1 MKKLSI
7 VILTTAAS
15 LCLFSCSK
23 ENNGPA
29 LSKISF
35 RVTAENPVDPYQ
47 TSASLNEADGSVSFT
62 TGEQISVFDGVG
74 NQPFQAASS
83 GTTVTFD
90 GSAAS
95 AATYNILSPYQA
107 EATISGNV
115 ITATVPK
122 VQTAVLGG
130 VDPAALISVG
140 RTTDTGDIHLKNVVG
155 LLKVTVN
162 TANAVH
168 EIQVAAGAALN
179 EPIAGQIDITVPS
192 APDATP
198 TYTVADTTPE
208 GKVTCVTLVPPAGE
222 NFLEVGT
229 YYIAVLPK
237 TYDGLTV
244 GFVTAEKF
252 LRARTGNAAAAVT
265 RSGILPL
272 GALGN
277 GYGEGYSNISTT
289 GNAIL
294 LSGDQVN
301 LRMKQMATPSV
312 TAFSQDENTITKIE
326 IKVNTL
332 DGAAATTTLHN
343 SGAANVYP
351 VYAILRGTVLTLYTR
366 DNNIKLAGSQ
376 GGGAVFRNFA
386 ALESINAEV
395 IAAGNATVLTRLFAN
410 CPKLEEVDLS
420 GLNTTNITT
429 MNRVFENCTNLKK
442 INLSGWSTANVTG
455 SGADTGFYLMFAE
468 CQNLEDLNLGIS
480 FMPGDGVY
488 LNGMFQNTARQ
499 TSIDFN
505 NGIRTD
511 KCKLQC
517 LLGCYNFLKASEN
530 AACQFNAARFDFFAV
545 AP

>member
-7 VILTTAAS
+7 VILTTVAS

-162 TANAVH
+162 TANSVR

-179 EPIAGQIDITVPS
+179 VAIAGTIDITTPASSTSDPS
-192 APDATP
+192 YALNAS
-198 TYTVADTTPE
+198 AE
-208 GKVTCVTLVPPAGE
+208 KVTCVTLVPPAGE

-237 TYDGLTV
+237 TYEGLTV
-244 GFVTAEKF
+244 AYVTSEKQ
-252 LRARTGNAAAAVT
+252 LRARKGTANAVMG
-265 RSGILPL
+265 RSEILPL
-272 GALGN
+272 GELGD
-277 GYGEGYSNISTT
+277 GYGAGYSNLSTT
-289 GNAIL
+289 GNAIF

-366 DNNIKLAGSQ
+366 GNNIKLAGSQ